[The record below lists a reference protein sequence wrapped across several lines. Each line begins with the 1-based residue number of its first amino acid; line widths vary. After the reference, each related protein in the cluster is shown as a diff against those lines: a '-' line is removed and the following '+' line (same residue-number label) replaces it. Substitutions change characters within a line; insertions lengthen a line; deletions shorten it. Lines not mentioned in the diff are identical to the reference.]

1 MNTRLQVEH
10 PVTELVTGVDLVA
23 WQIRLARG
31 ERLTV
36 EPARALE
43 PVGHAI
49 ECRIYAEDPD
59 ARFMPAPGRITDIRA
74 PSGPGIRDDSGVAPG
89 FEVPIFYD
97 SMISKLAAWGES
109 RGQALARMRRALAEY
124 QIGGIRTTIPFFRW
138 LLDTEDFTAAR
149 FDTTTLDAELASRE
163 GRPFLE
169 PTRGRR
175 SHGGAR
181 SRRRCLHPREPSGS
195 RAWCSCRAQPVDEHS
210 EARGHALRADMSST
224 FEIEIA
230 GRVHTVSVER
240 VDDGH
245 RFRLKMDGV
254 EHLIDAMEYGKGA
267 WSIIAP
273 GTGASTQAV
282 IRPGDGADTL
292 VEIGSVAVPLVVN
305 GRRARRRADHGG
317 PDGEQRILAPMP
329 GKVLRV
335 LVAPGDQV
343 SARQPLV
350 VVEAMKMENELSA
363 RRAGQVR
370 EVAVQPGAS
379 VEAGRLL
386 IIVA

>member
-1 MNTRLQVEH
+1 
-10 PVTELVTGVDLVA
+10 
-23 WQIRLARG
+23 
-31 ERLTV
+31 
-36 EPARALE
+36 
-43 PVGHAI
+43 
-49 ECRIYAEDPD
+49 
-59 ARFMPAPGRITDIRA
+59 
-74 PSGPGIRDDSGVAPG
+74 
-89 FEVPIFYD
+89 
-97 SMISKLAAWGES
+97 
-109 RGQALARMRRALAEY
+109 
-124 QIGGIRTTIPFFRW
+124 
-138 LLDTEDFTAAR
+138 
-149 FDTTTLDAELASRE
+149 
-163 GRPFLE
+163 
-169 PTRGRR
+169 
-175 SHGGAR
+175 
-181 SRRRCLHPREPSGS
+181 
-195 RAWCSCRAQPVDEHS
+195 
-210 EARGHALRADMSST
+210 MSST

-317 PDGEQRILAPMP
+317 PDGEQRILASMP